1 MYIVLPVVLVLVWY
15 GYDLIPRNAMWS
27 LLVLCTLPGTVESRE
42 RDKTHIYVYTAFSSK
57 GTETMDHIVVLS
69 DETLPNC
76 NDI

>member
-1 MYIVLPVVLVLVWY
+1 
-15 GYDLIPRNAMWS
+15 MWS

-57 GTETMDHIVVLS
+57 GTGTMDHIVVLS